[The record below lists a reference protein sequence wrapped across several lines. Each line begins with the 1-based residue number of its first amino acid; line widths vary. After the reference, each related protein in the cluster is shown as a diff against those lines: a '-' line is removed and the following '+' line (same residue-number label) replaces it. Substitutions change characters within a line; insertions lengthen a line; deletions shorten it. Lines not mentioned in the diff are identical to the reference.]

1 MNINMVALVLI
12 HLKFSEMFKVINV
25 CHSLHLDIFIH
36 YFLKYVLVFPSSTQ
50 ITHMLN
56 FLILSHRFLRHLFF
70 FWKISLYSQVFFVD
84 NFYWSFFRFR
94 VSFRCHLP
102 MVIMLISGNFNFRY
116 CTFYLQNFYP
126 VLLYHLFISVILLF
140 LFHSTQVYFPLH
152 HEA

>member
-102 MVIMLISGNFNFRY
+102 MVIMLISGNFNFKY
-116 CTFYLQNFYP
+116 ILNNINLWMNFSIW
-126 VLLYHLFISVILLF
+126 HHF
-140 LFHSTQVYFPLH
+140 QV
-152 HEA
+152 